1 MEIELE
7 LDELELIINIV
18 ERASKLNIIEHSKE
32 TLTLDIVIA
41 DKEFDLRLEQLLN
54 ADDFNFA
61 HDIVGIQNNIDRA
74 NMRMAGIF
82 VPRYASSEKEV
93 G

>member
-7 LDELELIINIV
+7 LNEFELIVDII
-18 ERASKLNIIEHSKE
+18 ERADKLNIIEHSKE

-41 DKEFDLRLEQLLN
+41 DKEFDLQLEQLLN
-54 ADDFNFA
+54 ADDFNFS

-74 NMRMAGIF
+74 NMKMTGIF

-93 G
+93 K